1 MVLWYNGT
9 MVLFSFVT
17 RKNASTFS
25 CVSQNLIVP
34 LQAIF
39 ENLIR
44 LLQTENMHLNTPQLG
59 VIPAGISH
67 LGRTITAPQHLSYVP
82 LLRGCVMTVGDGQQ

>member
-1 MVLWYNGT
+1 

-34 LQAIF
+34 LRATS
-39 ENLIR
+39 ENLVRFLWAACHGDSLIAS
-44 LLQTENMHLNTPQLG
+44 QF
-59 VIPAGISH
+59 
-67 LGRTITAPQHLSYVP
+67 VP
-82 LLRGCVMTVGDGQQ
+82 FDTS

>member
-17 RKNASTFS
+17 RKNASIFLCISKLNRNFDYVEGTPFWMYKKKCEHFS

-34 LQAIF
+34 L
-39 ENLIR
+39 
-44 LLQTENMHLNTPQLG
+44 HLTTL
-59 VIPAGISH
+59 
-67 LGRTITAPQHLSYVP
+67 
-82 LLRGCVMTVGDGQQ
+82 